1 MKMRSK
7 RSQKMEKRCFVH
19 RHADNNIAN
28 AKPTKPVYVI
38 NFFFLI
44 QTILYDVIS
53 TSDEDCFNC
62 VTECH
67 KRTSL
72 LCKLYGT
79 PYGWYSLEQALLQQE
94 DVCAFFGK

>member
-1 MKMRSK
+1 MMS
-7 RSQKMEKRCFVH
+7 SL
-19 RHADNNIAN
+19 
-28 AKPTKPVYVI
+28 P
-38 NFFFLI
+38 
-44 QTILYDVIS
+44 
-53 TSDEDCFNC
+53 SDEDCFNC
-62 VTECH
+62 VSECH

>member
-38 NFFFLI
+38 TVLI
-44 QTILYDVIS
+44 VSLNATKEQVYCV
-53 TSDEDCFNC
+53 NC
-62 VTECH
+62 MERH
-67 KRTSL
+67 MG
-72 LCKLYGT
+72 GT
-79 PYGWYSLEQALLQQE
+79 
-94 DVCAFFGK
+94 V